1 VTNYYRDNPD
11 IEFYMKNI
19 DLSRIVSL
27 IEDDYADY
35 EEYPDAP
42 KDLEDAIDNY
52 DRVLDIVGEISG
64 DFIAP
69 RSREIDETGAK
80 YNDGEVIYAPGT
92 VEAVKRL
99 TQADMAGFILH
110 RKYGGINMPL
120 TVFSAAIELVSRA
133 DASTMLLFGLQG
145 LGGTIQKF
153 GSEEQKINYLPRFAS
168 GEVEGSM
175 ALTEPDSGSDLQ
187 SIMLKATQK
196 SDGKWYLNGVKRFI
210 TNGCAPISLV
220 MARSEE
226 GSTDAR
232 GISLFIYERDENMR
246 VRRIENK
253 LGIKGS
259 PTCELQFKDAEA
271 ELMGKRRHGLIKYTI
286 YLMNCARLATAAQG
300 VGVAEAAY
308 REANAYAGDRHQFK
322 KSIKEMPAV
331 YEMLTDMKVNIEAAR
346 TLLYETSRVF
356 DIKEGIDL
364 RIERHPET
372 KSDLRDDLKRYT
384 AYSSLFTP
392 ILKKF
397 AAEMVNKVCYDAIQV
412 HGGVGF
418 TKEFNVERLYRDARI
433 IPIYEG
439 TDQLQVIAA
448 IGSVVTGVLF
458 ERLNDYESDF
468 DFDPIRETFDTA
480 KKLRNQLEMAV
491 SHIKAKEESV
501 YQEFHAG
508 RLVEMGIDTVVSY
521 LLCIDALRLERKRAV
536 AQLFVSKAKYRVKS
550 KLDFILSDDISLVDV
565 HQDLINDEDPTVAA
579 AS

>member
-1 VTNYYRDNPD
+1 
-11 IEFYMKNI
+11 
-19 DLSRIVSL
+19 
-27 IEDDYADY
+27 
-35 EEYPDAP
+35 
-42 KDLEDAIDNY
+42 
-52 DRVLDIVGEISG
+52 
-64 DFIAP
+64 
-69 RSREIDETGAK
+69 
-80 YNDGEVIYAPGT
+80 
-92 VEAVKRL
+92 
-99 TQADMAGFILH
+99 
-110 RKYGGINMPL
+110 
-120 TVFSAAIELVSRA
+120 
-133 DASTMLLFGLQG
+133 
-145 LGGTIQKF
+145 
-153 GSEEQKINYLPRFAS
+153 
-168 GEVEGSM
+168 
-175 ALTEPDSGSDLQ
+175 
-187 SIMLKATQK
+187 
-196 SDGKWYLNGVKRFI
+196 
-210 TNGCAPISLV
+210 
-220 MARSEE
+220 
-226 GSTDAR
+226 
-232 GISLFIYERDENMR
+232 MR

-259 PTCELQFKDAEA
+259 PTCELQFKNAEA

-565 HQDLINDEDPTVAA
+565 HQDLINDEDPT
-579 AS
+579 ASS